1 MNKQWKSILV
11 IYFFCSVLQHVALAP
26 SPFLLLF
33 RLIVHLI
40 CCRIWLVLGP
50 GKTKWLANN
59 AAVCSN
65 KDRKLAETLSKSV
78 WVSTLPYPRN
88 TCSAFSHLMQPRGSM
103 WQFVWWRLPPV
114 ARTEQ
119 RRLNLMSPHK
129 FTTGISWIIIF
140 FAVWPWD
147 APLEKFGFSVLLDGS
162 YIKANY

>member
-1 MNKQWKSILV
+1 MKVNTCNL
-11 IYFFCSVLQHVALAP
+11 F
-26 SPFLLLF
+26 FLLCVTACSPGTKPFSPSFSLD
-33 RLIVHLI
+33 RTSYLLSDLAG
-40 CCRIWLVLGP
+40 WGP

-119 RRLNLMSPHK
+119 RSLNLMSPHK